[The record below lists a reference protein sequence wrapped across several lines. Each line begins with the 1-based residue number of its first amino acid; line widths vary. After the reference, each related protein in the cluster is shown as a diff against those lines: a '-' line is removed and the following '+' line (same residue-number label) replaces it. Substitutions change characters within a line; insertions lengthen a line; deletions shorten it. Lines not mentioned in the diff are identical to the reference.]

1 MFYIYKIKMPKIL
14 GNKRKHSDSV
24 QRILDSESIAKFVTK
39 MVKNNDIRKK
49 NSKFMFLGYKEN
61 YFLRYEFTEYDAYA
75 LNQVCFGNF
84 SLMKYINGLY
94 DYLLERYPQSSFELS
109 MIKQFIDNYNADI
122 SNKKL

>member
-1 MFYIYKIKMPKIL
+1 MPKIL

-39 MVKNNDIRKK
+39 MVKNNDMRKK

-109 MIKQFIDNYNADI
+109 MIKQFIDNHNADI